1 MTAMKVKTRLAD
13 LKLTKAEKKET
24 GGMPEGVFQSPDY
37 SYGTRLSLGTAE
49 LDKLDLDASKL
60 KLGPI
65 KMQAEGE
72 IMSVRSESRKDTT
85 DQSVEIQIT
94 RLAIKGMDSFEEGWE
109 DD

>member
-1 MTAMKVKTRLAD
+1 MKVKTRLAD
-13 LKLTKAEKKET
+13 LKLTKTEKKET
-24 GGMPEGVFQSPDY
+24 DGPVEVSQGPDY

-60 KLGPI
+60 KLGPVKI
-65 KMQAEGE
+65 QAEGE
-72 IMSVRSESRKDTT
+72 ITSVRSESRKDST

-94 RLAIKGMDSFEEGWE
+94 RLAIRGMDSFEEGWE

>member
-1 MTAMKVKTRLAD
+1 MKVKTRLAD
-13 LKLTKAEKKET
+13 LKLTKTEKKET
-24 GGMPEGVFQSPDY
+24 GGPVEVSQGPDY
-37 SYGTRLSLGTAE
+37 SYGTRLILCTAE

-60 KLGPI
+60 KLGPVKI
-65 KMQAEGE
+65 QAEGE
-72 IMSVRSESRKDTT
+72 ITSVRSESRKDST

>member
-1 MTAMKVKTRLAD
+1 MKVKTRLAD
-13 LKLTKAEKKET
+13 LKLTKKET
-24 GGMPEGVFQSPDY
+24 KESMGIPEEAPQGPDY

-60 KLGPI
+60 KLGPVKI
-65 KMQAEGE
+65 QAEGE
-72 IMSVRSESRKDTT
+72 ITSVRSESRKDST

>member
-1 MTAMKVKTRLAD
+1 MKVKTRLAD
-13 LKLTKAEKKET
+13 LKLTKMEKKET
-24 GGMPEGVFQSPDY
+24 DGPVEVSQGPDY

-60 KLGPI
+60 KLGPVKI
-65 KMQAEGE
+65 QAEGE
-72 IMSVRSESRKDTT
+72 ITSVRSESRKDST